1 MSMNG
6 DALDGVL
13 HIVEELSMK
22 LGKNENGRGERK
34 CTDRRNAFFY
44 QNVANVLA
52 KK

>member
-1 MSMNG
+1 MNG

-13 HIVEELSMK
+13 HKVEELSMK

-34 CTDRRNAFFY
+34 STDCRNAFFY

-52 KK
+52 RK